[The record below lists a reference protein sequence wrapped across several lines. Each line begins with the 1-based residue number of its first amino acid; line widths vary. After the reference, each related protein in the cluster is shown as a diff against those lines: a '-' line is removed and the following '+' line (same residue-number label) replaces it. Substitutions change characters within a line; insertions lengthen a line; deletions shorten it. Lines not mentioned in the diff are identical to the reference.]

1 MKKYKKNKSSSG
13 DIFIKFLEKGISS
26 LVNLI
31 FPQGGFAV
39 FKTGELEKRWESIRM
54 LSGSMAIIE
63 ADKLTDTILKK
74 ARIEGNSMAERIR
87 KTEKLVRRDT
97 YQGLWDAHKLR
108 NSLVH
113 DMDMEVNERNV
124 NEALSKIKRYLVEL
138 GAFKNG

>member
-1 MKKYKKNKSSSG
+1 MNRYKKNKSSSG

-26 LVNLI
+26 LVNL
-31 FPQGGFAV
+31 FLPQGGFAV
-39 FKTGELEKRWESIRM
+39 YKPGELDKRWESIRM

-113 DMDMEVNERNV
+113 DMDMEVSERHI